1 MTDDQLI
8 EAFELVREHSSP
20 LVLPLLLS
28 MERAWALDREFLGL
42 SMAQKAMRDAM
53 LDMRVAAVGRTDD

>member
-28 MERAWALDREFLGL
+28 MERAWMIDREVIGL
-42 SMAQKAMRDAM
+42 RETVNAMRDAM
-53 LDMRVAAVGRTDD
+53 RLAVVGRHDD

>member
-28 MERAWALDREFLGL
+28 MERAWATDRELIRL
-42 SMAQKAMRDAM
+42 RDVQVRMTDAM
-53 LDMRVAAVGRTDD
+53 LETRLAVVGRSDD